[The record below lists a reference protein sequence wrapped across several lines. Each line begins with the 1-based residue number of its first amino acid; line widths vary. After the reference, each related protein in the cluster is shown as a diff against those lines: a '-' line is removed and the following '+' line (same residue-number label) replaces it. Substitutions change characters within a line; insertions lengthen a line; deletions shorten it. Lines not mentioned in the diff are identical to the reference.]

1 MKAKTLHTSILVTIL
16 SWMAVFSLPSFA
28 YNVGDQI
35 LAKSKEGIELRFIIT
50 SLSPKECE
58 VGNYGRDVSGVLTI
72 PENVEGFSITKIADG
87 GFSGCRYL
95 TSIIIPK
102 SVKSF
107 GHSAFDYCLS
117 LTSITIPNSVSNI
130 GEYAFYKCISLTS
143 IDIPNSVTS
152 IGNSAFFRCSNLTSV
167 TIPNSV
173 TSIGVGAFR
182 QCLSLKEVRSKIKS
196 PFTIRESTFSTG
208 FSFDEE
214 TGVNVE
220 VLSSAT
226 LYVPKGT
233 KEQYLATG
241 GWKNFNKIENHNNI
255 VEIEYEAAGKI
266 TFVDPEVK
274 KICIRNWDTSLDGK
288 LSETEAAAV
297 KDLGNVFWNNKNIKS
312 FNELQYFTGLKAIG
326 KEAFCMCSGL
336 TSITIPNS
344 VTTLEVQAFYSC
356 RGLTSISIPNSVTSI
371 EGNAFL
377 NCTGLTSVTIPNSVT
392 SIGNGAFMGCSGLTS
407 VAIPNSITS
416 IRDAAF
422 KDCSGL
428 TSVYISD
435 LEAWCKIS
443 FSNEYS
449 NPLYYAHHL
458 YLNGEEIKQL
468 VIPNSVTSIGSIAFG
483 GCSALT
489 SVTIP
494 NSVTNIG
501 SYAFYDC
508 SGLTSVTIPNSVTS
522 IGDGVFLRC
531 AGLTAITIPNSVTRI
546 ESNAFNSCSSL
557 TSITIPNSVTSIGN
571 YAFGDCSNL
580 QEIHSLIE
588 KPFAIPENVFN
599 TYDATTLHVP
609 AGTKAK
615 YQATEGWKNFK
626 NIVEEGGE
634 TAKIITF
641 ADAEVKHLCVQNWDT
656 NGDGELSEDEAAA
669 VTDLGEVFK
678 NNKTIKTFNELQYFT
693 GLTTIRSYAFYYC
706 SGLTSITIPNSVTSL
721 GRSAFY
727 NCSSLTSVT
736 IPNSVTSIGD
746 YTFYKCSGLTSVT
759 IPNSVTSI
767 GRSAFENCSGLTSV
781 TIPNSV
787 TSIGNSAFENCSG
800 LTSVTIPNS
809 VTSIGGNAFWE
820 CAGIASII
828 VEGGNPAYDS
838 RNNCNAIINTSNNE
852 LITGCKNTIIPNTV
866 TSIGRVAFYG
876 CTGLTSITIPNS
888 VTSIIENAFGGC
900 SGLQEVHSL
909 IEQPFAIDENV
920 FDTYDTATLYVPKGT
935 KAKYQA
941 TDGWKN
947 FKTIM
952 QEGGDPDDVTLTANS
967 YTREYGEE
975 NPTFGYEVTSGT
987 ITSGQPTLSCSATKT
1002 SPVGTYDIVIQTGT
1016 VSNKTVNLVKGT
1028 LTITKAPLTISAGSY
1043 TKEEGQ
1049 DNPEFTL
1056 NYTGFKNGETKS
1068 VLTKQPTVSCNATKD
1083 SPVGTYTVTV
1093 SDAEAQNY
1101 HISYVNGS
1109 LTITPKPVVSKNIT
1123 FADAE
1128 VKRICVQNWD
1138 TNGDG
1143 ELSEAEAAAVTDLG
1157 TVFKDNKAIRTF
1169 HELKYF
1175 TNLNSIKDYAF
1186 QGCSNLTEMTIPA
1199 TITSVGEN
1207 AFNDA
1212 GLLSL
1217 IWESNTMLTA
1227 KLVERLKEARP
1238 NILIFVK
1245 DEDVMPSKGI
1255 DNVVINGVAE
1265 SLVLTE
1271 NSPFHSIQTFTA
1283 QSATFSH
1290 RFTMETGKG
1299 ASAGW
1304 ETIALPFDVQVYRHE
1319 SKGEVVPFAKYT
1331 EGSKAK
1337 PFWLYRLTSGGF
1349 VEAQAIEANKPYL
1362 ISMPNNAS
1370 YYDED
1375 CLNGKVQFTA
1385 SSVTIKRT
1393 DEAEMTNVS
1402 YEGKTLRPTFAAVDR
1417 GSTVYA
1423 INATGDFSTA
1433 TGGGTAGSLFVRDL
1447 RAVRPFEAYF
1457 DSGSANAR
1465 EFITINFADETAT
1478 GIDST
1483 FDVPRSMVN
1492 GQRSMV
1498 NVYNMAGQLVYSG
1511 STEGLNAMKQQ
1522 LPAGLYVVSSPN
1534 GVSRVRAY

>member
-1 MKAKTLHTSILVTIL
+1 MPKSLNQVGTTFEHDGLQYRITSVANQTVTIDHQETEKT
-16 SWMAVFSLPSFA
+16 
-28 YNVGDQI
+28 GD
-35 LAKSKEGIELRFIIT
+35 L
-50 SLSPKECE
+50 
-58 VGNYGRDVSGVLTI
+58 VI
-72 PENVEGFSITKIADG
+72 PEEVY
-87 GFSGCRYL
+87 YL
-95 TSIIIPK
+95 
-102 SVKSF
+102 
-107 GHSAFDYCLS
+107 Y
-117 LTSITIPNSVSNI
+117 NSNKYFV
-130 GEYAFYKCISLTS
+130 TS
-143 IDIPNSVTS
+143 IDN
-152 IGNSAFFRCSNLTSV
+152 
-167 TIPNSV
+167 
-173 TSIGVGAFR
+173 
-182 QCLSLKEVRSKIKS
+182 
-196 PFTIRESTFSTG
+196 
-208 FSFDEE
+208 
-214 TGVNVE
+214 
-220 VLSSAT
+220 
-226 LYVPKGT
+226 
-233 KEQYLATG
+233 
-241 GWKNFNKIENHNNI
+241 
-255 VEIEYEAAGKI
+255 
-266 TFVDPEVK
+266 
-274 KICIRNWDTSLDGK
+274 
-288 LSETEAAAV
+288 
-297 KDLGNVFWNNKNIKS
+297 
-312 FNELQYFTGLKAIG
+312 
-326 KEAFCMCSGL
+326 EAFLGCSGI

-344 VTTLEVQAFYSC
+344 VTNI
-356 RGLTSISIPNSVTSI
+356 GN
-371 EGNAFL
+371 NAFKNCSGINEVHSLIEEPFAIPANAFQL
-377 NCTGLTSVTIPNSVT
+377 NNGSFTTATLYVPTGTKAKYQATAGWKNFARIVEEQDETTATKDLTADMFKAWDGAGKNAKIVNDPAPCPNEDGTTSDFETSFALNQELGSGETIFGHLNVYYLWYADLTGAQTITFEGTAGLQIRVLMNRAAPTADDTDPHGGEMTEYKLIIEDNGKAELDVSSLEFVHLNAIKTDWNSPSGMITKIQYSTEGGETTKSITFTDAEVKRLCVQNWDTNGDGELSEDEAAAVTDLEEVFKENHNIKSFNELKYFTGLTAIGDYAFFGCSNLTAITIPNSVT
-392 SIGNGAFMGCSGLTS
+392 
-407 VAIPNSITS
+407 
-416 IRDAAF
+416 
-422 KDCSGL
+422 
-428 TSVYISD
+428 YIDS
-435 LEAWCKIS
+435 
-443 FSNEYS
+443 
-449 NPLYYAHHL
+449 
-458 YLNGEEIKQL
+458 Q
-468 VIPNSVTSIGSIAFG
+468 AFG
-483 GCSALT
+483 YCWS
-489 SVTIP
+489 
-494 NSVTNIG
+494 
-501 SYAFYDC
+501 
-508 SGLTSVTIPNSVTS
+508 
-522 IGDGVFLRC
+522 
-531 AGLTAITIPNSVTRI
+531 LTAIIIPNSVTRI

-557 TSITIPNSVTSIGN
+557 TSITIPNSVTSIGGN
-571 YAFGDCSNL
+571 AFWECASITSIVVEGGNPAYDSRNNCNAIINTSNNELITGCKTTIIPNSVTSIGVSAFYGCSGLTSITIPNNVTSIERYAFGDCTGL
-580 QEIHSLIE
+580 QEVHSQIQQ
-588 KPFAIPENVFN
+588 PFAISENVFS
-599 TYDATTLHVP
+599 TYDATTLYVP

-615 YQATEGWKNFK
+615 YQATEGWKNFA

-634 TAKIITF
+634 TTKNITF
-641 ADAEVKHLCVQNWDT
+641 ADAEVKRLCVQNWDT

-693 GLTTIRSYAFYYC
+693 GLTAIGEDAISGCDYLTSITIPNNVTSIGNYAFYRCTGLTSITIPNFVTSIGNGAFEFC
-706 SGLTSITIPNSVTSL
+706 SGLTSITIPNSVTSI
-721 GRSAFY
+721 GSDAFRY
-727 NCSSLTSVT
+727 CYGLTSITIPNSVTSIGNDAFHNCSSLTSITIPNNVTNIGNSVFYGCSSLTSITIPNSVTSIEYGAFRNCSSLTSVT
-736 IPNSVTSIGD
+736 IPNSVTSIGSWA
-746 YTFYKCSGLTSVT
+746 FYGCSGLTSVT

-767 GRSAFENCSGLTSV
+767 GEKAF
-781 TIPNSV
+781 
-787 TSIGNSAFENCSG
+787 A
-800 LTSVTIPNS
+800 
-809 VTSIGGNAFWE
+809 
-820 CAGIASII
+820 
-828 VEGGNPAYDS
+828 
-838 RNNCNAIINTSNNE
+838 
-852 LITGCKNTIIPNTV
+852 
-866 TSIGRVAFYG
+866 G
-876 CTGLTSITIPNS
+876 CTGLK
-888 VTSIIENAFGGC
+888 
-900 SGLQEVHSL
+900 EVQSL
-909 IEQPFAIDENV
+909 IQLPFAIPDDV
-920 FDTYDTATLYVPKGT
+920 FNIYDTATLHVPAGT

-947 FKTIM
+947 FKNII
-952 QEGGDPDDVTLTANS
+952 QEGGDPDDVTLTAKS

-987 ITSGQPTLSCSATKT
+987 ITSGQPTLSCAATKT

-1016 VSNKTVNLVKGT
+1016 VSNKAVNLVKGT

-1056 NYTGFKNGETKS
+1056 TYTGFKNGETKS
-1068 VLTKQPTVSCNATKD
+1068 VLTKQPTVSCNATKN
-1083 SPVGTYTVTV
+1083 SPAGTYTVTV
-1093 SDAEAQNY
+1093 SGAEAQNY
-1101 HISYVNGS
+1101 HINYVNGS

-1128 VKRICVQNWD
+1128 VKRICIQNWD

-1143 ELSEAEAAAVTDLG
+1143 ELSEAEATAVTDLG
-1157 TVFKDNKAIRTF
+1157 TVFKDNKTIRTF

-1199 TITSVGEN
+1199 IITSVGEN

-1217 IWESNTMLTA
+1217 IWESNTSLTA
-1227 KLVERLKEARP
+1227 KQVERLKEARP

-1362 ISMPNNAS
+1362 ISMPNNAA
-1370 YYDED
+1370 YFDED

-1522 LPAGLYVVSSPN
+1522 LPAGLYVVSSAN